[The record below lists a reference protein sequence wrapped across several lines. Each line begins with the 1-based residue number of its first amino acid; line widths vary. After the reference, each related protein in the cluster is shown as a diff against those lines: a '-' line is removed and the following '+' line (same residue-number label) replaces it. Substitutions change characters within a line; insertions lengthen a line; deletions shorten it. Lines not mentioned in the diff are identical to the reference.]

1 MDLHGLNLYEATHM
15 TAEAIDAWW
24 ADTSLR
30 ESSSLAYSARSV
42 ADLPSDIVLCTAG
55 GTPFNIITGRGL
67 HSEQARAVLRPNI
80 SKMLKVNGW
89 RVSEGTEGTLRVI
102 GKA

>member
-1 MDLHGLNLYEATHM
+1 MLGGPTRVCV
-15 TAEAIDAWW
+15 
-24 ADTSLR
+24 SLPP
-30 ESSSLAYSARSV
+30 SLTLRGPSLTC
-42 ADLPSDIVLCTAG
+42 LPILVLCTAG